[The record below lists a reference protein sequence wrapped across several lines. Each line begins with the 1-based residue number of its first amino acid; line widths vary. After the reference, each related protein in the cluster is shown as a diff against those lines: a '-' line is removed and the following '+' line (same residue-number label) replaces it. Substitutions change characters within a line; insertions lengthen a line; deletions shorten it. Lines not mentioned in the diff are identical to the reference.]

1 MTIQSQEEYARM
13 KAEYVRQ
20 KKKIATHYLNL
31 QENGYSKEEAD
42 RLCEPME
49 CFNAN
54 LADDLREWE
63 LKQKGEGK

>member
-1 MTIQSQEEYARM
+1 M

-20 KKKIATHYLNL
+20 QEEIESQELRMVVLGFDEAWRTQLLNPL
-31 QENGYSKEEAD
+31 
-42 RLCEPME
+42 RT
-49 CFNAN
+49 FNAN